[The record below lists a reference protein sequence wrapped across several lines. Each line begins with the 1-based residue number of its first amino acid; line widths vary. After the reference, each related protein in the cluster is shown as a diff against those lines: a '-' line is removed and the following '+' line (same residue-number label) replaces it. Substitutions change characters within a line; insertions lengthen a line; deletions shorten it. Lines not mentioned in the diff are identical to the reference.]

1 MKKTEL
7 PNCPQWLLD
16 ADTENEDVCYDALGR
31 VEWLSGNFRSGDF
44 LGNFLS
50 GDFRG
55 NFLGGNFRGDFLSGN
70 FRGNFLGG
78 AFLGDDFWSGDF
90 LGGNFLGGNFR
101 GNFLGGNFLAGNFLA
116 GNFLGGNFRGGN
128 FLGKRISRKPITI
141 YGLAWRVYITQVGA
155 KIGCQEHSVAAWNA
169 FSDSEIDAMAEGALD
184 FWKQNK
190 GLILSVL
197 NYEASF
203 PVAEVTK

>member
-101 GNFLGGNFLAGNFLA
+101 G
-116 GNFLGGNFRGGN
+116 GN